1 MIKKLDVSCV
11 VNSFSLKFIY
21 IECLRVCGNWLVE
34 ICLENFVVIMQIYL
48 EKVVE
53 VVGNYDGESNDELR
67 NGKMKVFLLL
77 VWFLDI
83 QY

>member
-11 VNSFSLKFIY
+11 VDSFSLKFIY